1 MNAVNRDEDIWSP
14 QGPATVLS
22 EDSCWSILET
32 HSFGRVGLSI
42 ENQPE
47 IFPVDYAVTGRDV
60 VFRTA
65 DGTKLRHLTANP
77 AVAFKVDERDGEDA
91 WSISLRGEGRVLN
104 DPSRVRRLEQLS
116 WPDWVPTKTY
126 VYVTIDPRVVS
137 GRRISRHLHATRWDE
152 RSE

>member
-1 MNAVNRDEDIWSP
+1 MNAVNRDEGIWSP

-22 EDSCWSILET
+22 EDSCWAILET
-32 HSFGRVGLSI
+32 HSFGRVGLSN

-47 IFPVDYAVTGRDV
+47 IFPVDYAVTGREV

-77 AVAFKVDERDGEDA
+77 AVAFEVDERDGEEA
-91 WSISLRGEGRVLN
+91 WSISLRGEAHVLH
-104 DPSRVRRLEQLS
+104 DPSRVRRVEQLS

-126 VYVTIDPRVVS
+126 VYVAIHPHVVS
-137 GRRISRHLHATRWDE
+137 GRRISRHLHATRRDE
-152 RSE
+152 TSE